1 MTVELIPLCTI
12 DVTLA
17 EPIMV
22 GDGPAGFR
30 LIYEVLELTVEGDR
44 LQGTLLGRAG
54 ADWVTVSG
62 AVGTIDVRC
71 TIQTHDGAN
80 VLAQY
85 QGRTDLSGGPG
96 NSPIYV
102 APRFETADPRYLWLN
117 AVQAVGKGILD
128 GSRLRYEWYE
138 VR

>member
-1 MTVELIPLCTI
+1 MPLELIPLCTI

-17 EPIMV
+17 EPIVV
-22 GDGPAGFR
+22 GEGPAGVR
-30 LIYEVLELTVEGDR
+30 LIYEVLDLTVEGDR
-44 LQGTLLGRAG
+44 LRGTLLGRAG

-62 AVGTIDVRC
+62 PVGSIDVRC
-71 TIQTHDGAN
+71 TIQTHDGAI

-85 QGRTDLSGGPG
+85 LGRTDLSGGPG

-102 APRFETADPRYLWLN
+102 APRFETADPRYRWLN
-117 AVQAVGKGILD
+117 AVQAVGKGVLD

>member
-1 MTVELIPLCTI
+1 MTVELIPLCNL

-22 GDGPAGFR
+22 GEGPAGLR
-30 LIYEVLELTVEGDR
+30 LIYEILEVTVEGDR
-44 LQGTLLGRAG
+44 LQGTMLGQAG

-62 AVGTIDVRC
+62 TVGTLDVRC
-71 TIQTHDGAN
+71 TFQTHDGAI
-80 VLAQY
+80 VLGQY
-85 QGRTDLSGGPG
+85 QGRTDLSGGPE
-96 NSPIYV
+96 NSVIYV
-102 APRFETADPRYLWLN
+102 APRFETSDPRYLWLN
-117 AVQAVGKGILD
+117 AVQAVGKGVLD

>member
-1 MTVELIPLCTI
+1 VPLELIPLCTI

-22 GDGPAGFR
+22 GEGPAGVR
-30 LIYEVLELTVEGDR
+30 LIYEVLDLTVEGDR
-44 LQGTLLGRAG
+44 LRGTLLGRAG

-62 AVGTIDVRC
+62 PVGSIDVRC
-71 TIQTHDGAN
+71 TIQTHDGAI

-102 APRFETADPRYLWLN
+102 APRFETADPRYRWLN
-117 AVQAVGKGILD
+117 AVQAVGKGVLD

>member
-1 MTVELIPLCTI
+1 MTVELIPLCNL

-17 EPIMV
+17 DPIMV
-22 GDGPAGFR
+22 GEGPAGLR

-44 LQGTLLGRAG
+44 LRGTMLGHAA

-62 AVGTIDVRC
+62 PIGCLDVRC
-71 TIQTHDGAN
+71 TFQTHDGAI

-85 QGRTDLSGGPG
+85 QGRTDLSGGAE
-96 NSPIYV
+96 NSIIYV
-102 APRFETADPRYLWLN
+102 APRFETADPGYLWLN
-117 AVQAVGKGILD
+117 AIQAVGKGALD
-128 GSRLRYEWYE
+128 GSHLRYEWYE

>member
-1 MTVELIPLCTI
+1 MTLELIPLCTI
-12 DVTLA
+12 DVVLA

-22 GDGPAGFR
+22 GDGPAGVR
-30 LIYEVLELTVEGDR
+30 LIYEVQELTVEGDR
-44 LQGTLLGRAG
+44 LRGSMLGHAG

-62 AVGTIDVRC
+62 PVGSIDVRI
-71 TIQTHDGAN
+71 TIETHDGAI

-85 QGRTDLSGGPG
+85 QGRTDLTGGPG

-117 AVQAVGKGILD
+117 AIQAVGKGVLD

>member
-1 MTVELIPLCTI
+1 MTLELVPLCTL

-17 EPIMV
+17 DPIMV
-22 GDGPAGFR
+22 GEGPAGFR
-30 LIYEVLELTVEGDR
+30 VIYEVLEMTVEGDR
-44 LQGTLLGRAG
+44 LQGTMLGRAG

-62 AVGTIDVRC
+62 PVGTIDVRC
-71 TIQTHDGAN
+71 TIQTDDGAI

-96 NSPIYV
+96 SSPIYV
-102 APRFETADPRYLWLN
+102 APRFETADPRYVWLN
-117 AVQAVGKGILD
+117 AVQAVGKGMLD
-128 GSRLRYEWYE
+128 GSQLHYEWYE

>member
-1 MTVELIPLCTI
+1 MTLELVPLCTL

-22 GDGPAGFR
+22 GDGPAGLR
-30 LIYEVLELTVEGDR
+30 LIYEVLDMTVEGDR
-44 LQGTLLGRAG
+44 LQGKMLGRAG

-62 AVGTIDVRC
+62 PVGSIDVRC
-71 TIQTHDGAN
+71 TIQTHDGAI

-117 AVQAVGKGILD
+117 AIQAVGKGKLD
-128 GSRLRYEWYE
+128 GSQLRYEWCE

>member
-71 TIQTHDGAN
+71 TIETHDGAN

>member
-1 MTVELIPLCTI
+1 VTVELIPLCTI

-71 TIQTHDGAN
+71 TIETHDGAN

-85 QGRTDLSGGPG
+85 PGRTDLSGGPG

>member
-1 MTVELIPLCTI
+1 VTLELVPLCAL

-22 GDGPAGFR
+22 GEGPAGLR

-44 LQGTLLGRAG
+44 LQGTMLGRAG

-62 AVGTIDVRC
+62 TVGTIDVRC
-71 TIQTHDGAN
+71 TIETHDGAI
-80 VLAQY
+80 VLVQY
-85 QGRTDLSGGPG
+85 HGRTDLSAGPG

-102 APRFETADPRYLWLN
+102 APRFETADPRYGWLN
-117 AVQAVGKGILD
+117 AVQAVGKGALD

>member
-1 MTVELIPLCTI
+1 VTVELIPLCTI

-71 TIQTHDGAN
+71 TIETHDGAN